1 MILDAYAAFLTAL
14 SVPFFTTNG
23 FAVEIQG
30 IMIDVTVTRSG
41 MITLSSYIDV
51 CTDLAAAE
59 NLSSALSAR
68 FRGYKIWPEKYSGY
82 YEVEIESFFPYS
94 DIPSLHE
101 RVVAMA
107 DVVETQRI
115 KYFLYIYWR
124 FKTERM
130 YKSPSTDMILLDGN
144 GN

>member
-30 IMIDVTVTRSG
+30 IMIDVAVSRSG
-41 MITLSSYIDV
+41 MINISSYIDV

-101 RVVAMA
+101 KVVAMA
-107 DVVETQRI
+107 EVEHFTPTSYSSQ
-115 KYFLYIYWR
+115 
-124 FKTERM
+124 
-130 YKSPSTDMILLDGN
+130 P
-144 GN
+144 

>member
-1 MILDAYAAFLTAL
+1 MKNTGWNMILDAYAAFLSAL
-14 SVPFFTTNG
+14 SIPFYTNNG

-30 IMIDVTVTRSG
+30 IMTDVAVSRSG
-41 MITLSSYIDV
+41 MINISSYIGLS
-51 CTDLAAAE
+51 TDPTAAE

-68 FRGYKIWPEKYSGY
+68 FPGYKIWPEKYSGY

-107 DVVETQRI
+107 EIVEMRQGKAEVVEKVR
-115 KYFLYIYWR
+115 R
-124 FKTERM
+124 
-130 YKSPSTDMILLDGN
+130 SPT
-144 GN
+144 

>member
-30 IMIDVTVTRSG
+30 IMIDVAVSRSG

-82 YEVEIESFFPYS
+82 YEVEIESFFPFT
-94 DIPSLHE
+94 DVASLHE
-101 RVVAMA
+101 KVTAMA
-107 DVVETQRI
+107 E
-115 KYFLYIYWR
+115 
-124 FKTERM
+124 
-130 YKSPSTDMILLDGN
+130 MIEEGYSSISDFHR
-144 GN
+144 

>member
-30 IMIDVTVTRSG
+30 IRIDVAVSRSG

-51 CTDLAAAE
+51 FTDLAAAK
-59 NLSSALSAR
+59 ALCVGLK
-68 FRGYKIWPEKYSGY
+68 GYRIWPEKYSGY

-101 RVVAMA
+101 KVVAMA
-107 DVVETQRI
+107 EVVEMRRG
-115 KYFLYIYWR
+115 KAEVVEKVR
-124 FKTERM
+124 R
-130 YKSPSTDMILLDGN
+130 SPT
-144 GN
+144 